1 MAKKMVRKFFIIPI
15 VLALILSTYLPF
27 HKGSAAEKKPTE
39 KETIT
44 NSYEEY
50 LEEVKDKRPD
60 ETIVIDYQNLL
71 DHENY
76 ETLESYEGRDGIS
89 VVSPEE
95 GTMKWEFDVEEAG
108 LYNVEI
114 EYYPYKGK
122 GMNIERELRIN
133 GEIPFRNAQYLS
145 FTRVWKDATKI
156 EQDGNEND
164 IRPSQVE
171 EPKWQTTYFHDYLG
185 YEQEPFQFHF
195 EKGKNTI
202 ELTSIQDTMLIRS
215 LILKQHEEIPTYE
228 ELKAHY
234 KKNNYQKVKLDQE
247 IKVQA
252 EQADFKSDP
261 MLYPTY
267 DRSTPA
273 TEPSDPTKMRLNTI
287 GGDTWKRVGQWLIW
301 EVEVPESGLYEMGLK
316 YWQNLKSGSYAA
328 RTLKI
333 DGKIPFK
340 EMENI
345 SFNYDAEWQVNKLEG
360 DEPYFF
366 YLEKGKHEI
375 QLEVS
380 LGALAETISTVETDL
395 INLNQA
401 YRELLM
407 IIGSTPDLFRDYQL
421 EKRTPEALKKLKG
434 AKESLEKV
442 SADLTK
448 KTSRKGM
455 TTATLDTLVIQLG
468 QMVQDPR
475 TIPERWTSFQN
486 NLSSLGAWVL
496 TMQENPLQLDYLFIT
511 SSNLETPS
519 PKANV
524 IKSGWFST
532 QSFFGSFFEDYS
544 SLGGTSSKDSIT
556 VWVASR
562 DHGNILNSLV
572 KNYFEDKSGID
583 VNVEIVD
590 AATLLPATLAGQ
602 GPDVALGVPISSPV
616 NYAIRDALVDISQ
629 FSDYQEVEKRFSPSA
644 VVPYELNG
652 GVYAVPETQTF
663 PMMFYRKDIFEEL
676 GIKKPETWAD
686 LYEIM
691 PYIQKNQMNIGIPIN
706 GVTGTGAVAGIEST
720 LSSYTMFLYQ
730 NGGRL
735 YSDNGEVTKLDT
747 PEAVKAFQDW
757 TSLFVD
763 YSIPVLYDF
772 ANRFRT
778 GEMPIGIAD
787 YSTFNYLSVFAPELK
802 GLWEMVPVPGTMK
815 SDGTIDRSASSSG
828 TAAIL
833 LKASEKQAEGWEFMK
848 WWTSAE
854 IQAKFGKE
862 LESIIGVAAR
872 YATANQEAVEI
883 LGWPSAVYRNLE
895 SQWKWV
901 QGNPEVPGAY
911 FTPRHIENAFRR
923 VYNDLD
929 DSRETILDYKQIIDR
944 EITNKRKEF
953 GLETNEGGSHE
964 ERNAVE

>member
-1 MAKKMVRKFFIIPI
+1 MGKKWKSRTFIIPI
-15 VLALILSTYLPF
+15 VLALIVSIFVPF
-27 HKGSAAEKKPTE
+27 QPGYAAEKKDGNQQDLLEPTTVM
-39 KETIT
+39 KT
-44 NSYEEY
+44 SYEEY
-50 LEEVKDKRPD
+50 LAKVSDGGRKPAVD
-60 ETIVIDYQNLL
+60 IVIDEQNLL
-71 DHENY
+71 DREKY
-76 ETLESYEGRDGIS
+76 ETIRDFEGQAGTS

-95 GTMKWEFDVEEAG
+95 GTMKWDFDVPEAG
-108 LYNVEI
+108 LYNVQI
-114 EYYPYKGK
+114 DYYPYKGK
-122 GMNIERELRIN
+122 GMNIERELKIN

-145 FTRVWKDATKI
+145 FSRVWKDANKVKKDAN
-156 EQDGNEND
+156 QNE

-171 EPKWQTTYFHDYLG
+171 EPRWQTTYFSDYLG
-185 YEQEPFQFHF
+185 YVQEPLYFHF
-195 EKGKNTI
+195 NKGKNSI
-202 ELTSIQDTMLIRS
+202 ELKAIQDTMLIRS
-215 LILKQHEEIPTYE
+215 LKLTQYEETPTYADVQ
-228 ELKAHY
+228 KVYQANH
-234 KKNNYQKVKLDQE
+234 YQKVKLDQE
-247 IKVQA
+247 IKIQA
-252 EQADFKSDP
+252 EAAAYKSDP
-261 MLYPTY
+261 MLYPTF

-273 TEPSDPTKMRLNTI
+273 TEPSHPTKIRLNTI
-287 GGDTWKRVGQWLIW
+287 GGDTWKRVGQWLTW
-301 EVEVPESGLYEMGLK
+301 EVDVPESGLYEIGMK

-328 RTLKI
+328 RSLKI

-345 SFNYDAEWQVNKLEG
+345 SFNYDAAWQIDKLHG
-360 DEPYFF
+360 KDPYLF

-375 QLEVS
+375 RLDVS

-395 INLNQA
+395 IHLNEA
-401 YRELLM
+401 YREMLM
-407 IIGSTPDLFRDYQL
+407 IIGSTPDPFRDYQL
-421 EKRTPEALKKLKG
+421 AKRTPEALKKLKE
-434 AKESLEKV
+434 AKESLAKV

-448 KTSRKGM
+448 KTAKKGV
-455 TTATLDTLVIQLG
+455 TTATLDTLVIQLD
-468 QMVQDPR
+468 QMVQDPKS
-475 TIPERWTSFQN
+475 IKDRWKAFQN

-496 TMQENPLQLDYLFIT
+496 SMQENPLQLDYLFLT
-511 SSNLETPS
+511 SSQLETPTAG
-519 PKANV
+519 AN
-524 IKSGWFST
+524 IFASSWYST
-532 QSFFGSFFEDYS
+532 RSFVGSFFEDYS
-544 SLGGTSSKDSIT
+544 SLGGETDKNNLT

-562 DHGNILNSLV
+562 DYGNILNSLV
-572 KNYFEDKSGID
+572 KNYFENQTGIH

-616 NYAIRDALVDISQ
+616 NYAIRNALVDVSQ
-629 FSDYQEVEKRFSPSA
+629 LTGYEDVEARFSPSA
-644 VVPYELNG
+644 VLPYRLNG
-652 GVYAVPETQTF
+652 GVFALPETQTF

-676 GIKKPETWAD
+676 GIQKPETWAD

-706 GVTGTGAVAGIEST
+706 GVTGTGAVAGVEST

-735 YSDNGEVTKLDT
+735 YSDNGAATKLES
-747 PEAVKAFQDW
+747 PEAVKAFKDW

-802 GLWEMVPVPGTMK
+802 GLWEMAPVPGTMQP
-815 SDGTIDRSASSSG
+815 DGTINRSVSSSG
-828 TAAIL
+828 TAAIM
-833 LKASEKQAEGWEFMK
+833 LKASKKQQEAWEFMK
-848 WWTSAE
+848 WWTSAD
-854 IQAKFGKE
+854 IQAKFGNE

-895 SQWKWV
+895 NQWKWV
-901 QGNPEVPGAY
+901 EGNPEVPGAY
-911 FTPRHIENAFRR
+911 FTSRHIENAFRR

-929 DSRETILDYKQIIDR
+929 DPRETILDYKQLIDR

-953 GLETNEGGSHE
+953 GLHLE
-964 ERNAVE
+964 E